1 MGGTFQYLLPFF
13 KDERY
18 IKEGNKPLF
27 VIYRP
32 QYITELSARLAYY
45 NKRAQEEG
53 FDGLVFAAQHV
64 SFMLRRASINRCL
77 NTRLN
82 ISQALRFMI

>member
-1 MGGTFQYLLPFF
+1 MGETFPVFASIL

-53 FDGLVFAAQHV
+53 YDGLVFAAQHV
-64 SFMLRRASINRCL
+64 SFYAEKSVDKSMFKYQIEY
-77 NTRLN
+77 
-82 ISQALRFMI
+82 QPALRFMI

>member
-1 MGGTFQYLLPFF
+1 M
-13 KDERY
+13 
-18 IKEGNKPLF
+18 
-27 VIYRP
+27 IYRP

-64 SFMLRRASINRCL
+64 SFYAEKSVDKSMFKYQIEYQPGFAFYDMSSWMQKQMSVIKQNVQTWARDHYS
-77 NTRLN
+77 
-82 ISQALRFMI
+82 